1 LIGPRIAG
9 IIKRF
14 VHKEISKV
22 AAQKSPG
29 AGSSLRTFYIVL
41 AVVAVGGLAALG
53 YAVLG
58 GGGEAATEPVEL
70 EGVAS
75 ARQLYELAKP
85 EVLGDPSTPV
95 KIVEFGD
102 FQCPGCRS
110 FAMQIKPV
118 LKERFV
124 DTGKAHFV
132 YYDFPLMEIHPHAF
146 LAARAARCAADQGR
160 YWDYHDLVFARQ
172 SMWSYSRT
180 APIGTFT
187 EYAKELGLDS
197 GAFESCLKSD
207 AHADVVTANRRLG
220 EELRIAA
227 TPTLIVNNRRV
238 DALSLNA
245 IVEAIEAILREGDA

>member
-1 LIGPRIAG
+1 M
-9 IIKRF
+9 
-14 VHKEISKV
+14 
-22 AAQKSPG
+22 AAQKSSG

-75 ARQLYELAKP
+75 ARQLYERAKP

-146 LAARAARCAADQGR
+146 LAARAARCAADQGGTGTTTTWCSPGSR
-160 YWDYHDLVFARQ
+160 CGRTRGRRRSGRSR
-172 SMWSYSRT
+172 SMRRSWVWT
-180 APIGTFT
+180 AAP
-187 EYAKELGLDS
+187 S
-197 GAFESCLKSD
+197 
-207 AHADVVTANRRLG
+207 NR
-220 EELRIAA
+220 
-227 TPTLIVNNRRV
+227 V
-238 DALSLNA
+238 
-245 IVEAIEAILREGDA
+245 